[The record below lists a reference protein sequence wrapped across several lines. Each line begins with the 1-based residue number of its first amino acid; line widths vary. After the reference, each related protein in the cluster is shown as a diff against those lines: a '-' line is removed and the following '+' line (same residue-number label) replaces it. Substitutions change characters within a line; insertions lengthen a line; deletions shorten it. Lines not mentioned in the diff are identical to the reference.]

1 MPGSESRR
9 LLPRTIARRA
19 AKCAGDKQAIDITV
33 LDLRK
38 VTDFTDYFV
47 ICTGVV
53 DVHVKAI
60 ADYIEGELLKYG
72 WKPRHIEGQET
83 HRWVLLD
90 YIDVVVHVLQP
101 EARGFYNL
109 DRLWGDA
116 PKVIVKGVTEQP

>member
-1 MPGSESRR
+1 MSGDETRR

-19 AKCAGDKQAIDITV
+19 AQYAGDKQAIDVTV

-38 VTDFTDYFV
+38 VTDFADYFV

-60 ADYIEGELLKYG
+60 ADHIEDELRQYG
-72 WKPRHIEGQET
+72 WKPRHIEGTET
-83 HRWVLLD
+83 GRWVLLD
-90 YIDVVVHVLQP
+90 YFDVVVHVMLP

-109 DRLWGDA
+109 ERLWGDA
-116 PKVIVKGVTEQP
+116 ARVTVKGVTDQE